1 MPDANVCGQGLLF
14 LLQCPFSERH
24 RMEVAERCL
33 PHGLNNRERRRA
45 RRERGGQ
52 EREGTFV
59 SDGLRL
65 IDFSEKSGETLA
77 GLA

>member
-1 MPDANVCGQGLLF
+1 
-14 LLQCPFSERH
+14 
-24 RMEVAERCL
+24 MEVAERCL